1 MSNEKYDG
9 TNEQLK
15 VLQITELRRI
25 ADSLEEV
32 IRMVKE
38 DQERSRKYME
48 KDSE

>member
-1 MSNEKYDG
+1 MDNKTNE
-9 TNEQLK
+9 EQLK

-32 IRMVKE
+32 IKMVKE

-48 KDSE
+48 DRKDEE